1 MVGKIDMSD
10 AVENI
15 YEALQDEAYARLFFR
30 DQPLADFGD
39 AVLLERLGQGLSQ
52 QDLATSAEMRQA
64 VISEVENAVGN
75 PTFRTMQR
83 IAEALGCVLHIE
95 MMPLREYV
103 DTHYAPQVQDEWKA
117 TSAEKVIDYVVE
129 PLLRETGDAYDV
141 DDVSAEN
148 ESIL

>member
-1 MVGKIDMSD
+1 MSD

-39 AVLLERLGQGLSQ
+39 AVLLERLSQGLSQ
-52 QDLATSAEMRQA
+52 QELATSAEMRQA

-95 MMPLREYV
+95 LSPLTEYV
-103 DTHYAPQVQDEWKA
+103 ETHYSPQTQDEWYA
-117 TSAEKVIDYVVE
+117 ASGEKSLDSIAE

-141 DDVSAEN
+141 DDISAEN

>member
-1 MVGKIDMSD
+1 MSD
-10 AVENI
+10 VVENI

-39 AVLLERLGQGLSQ
+39 AVLLERLSQGLSQ
-52 QDLATSAEMRQA
+52 QELATSAEMRQA

-83 IAEALGCVLHIE
+83 IAGGVRLCITHRIDAINRICGNALLDLKLRMSGTLHRAKRVST
-95 MMPLREYV
+95 LL
-103 DTHYAPQVQDEWKA
+103 A
-117 TSAEKVIDYVVE
+117 E
-129 PLLRETGDAYDV
+129 PLLRETSDAYDV
-141 DDVSAEN
+141 DDISAEN